1 MTPDYAALAQQTFDK
16 LQAINRDTA
25 SRYQSISL
33 DLPARLSVAE
43 YEQFSRICLSIADTG
58 WRSFES
64 VNLLLEIATLI
75 DDPKRLLAIGHIGLQ
90 LSGYS
95 FEPSLSYFQ
104 LVVRL
109 VELDRTSDL
118 SQLEQAGL
126 TLHEQYRHASGLISG
141 YFKAAAFVM
150 SYADREGLNH
160 WIHVTVALLAVSRD
174 NLSAYLGQS
183 AITIDVSWELVS
195 RLHRQSAQGALS
207 YLAHLESFHQSIP
220 AELVEEANGMLV
232 RHARSDVEGLIKA
245 LLSLKIYSTHEC
257 AVILAQSQLIEDC
270 SVLIAFLHHA
280 RHLPLH
286 RPGIVREWLQKGLD
300 ETANNRPGAIAY
312 VSHESTGSVNRI
324 QHLQGQVTFADHRR
338 TFDLLAEA
346 LTARKMN
353 IETIEVASDYRTDAD
368 QVALPNADGKALW
381 LPASV
386 NLFDDQSD
394 NFGFYKVSLFH
405 QLGYVEF
412 GCFTSIAEVSGT
424 LAAFKNRKLA
434 ERIFLINEDARI
446 DWQLAH
452 RYVGIKPQLT
462 RQKSKAASVRNK
474 RLFTRRAQLLEALI
488 LTSLDHP
495 YESKVASENWP
506 DAALIWQ
513 RQITLQQAS
522 ATVADTLS
530 VTRFCYAVISEQS
543 GAVEPGSMAAIDND
557 HRVEEHL
564 ESIAY
569 RGEIDV
575 ATVESTLKI
584 EALIEELEEQLELM
598 PDQGAEVLMP
608 ATEQDQIEPGDLV
621 KGDVTEGVAML
632 LAELENVLDEE
643 PGKIDPGDKAG
654 LLEFL
659 GGISSRTKDS
669 TRHIYDEWDYQ
680 IRDYRS
686 NWCTLME
693 HRELVEDED
702 YVRKTLVEH
711 QDLSRRIRQQLNR
724 IRPEMLRKVKGVAEG
739 EELDLERTIAYVV
752 DRKAGCTPDENIYIQ
767 RQRKERDVSTLFLL
781 DMSASTDDIIPD
793 ADAQPIEPLDID
805 DDEYLIDFFRQQK
818 EMEGE
823 ARRIID
829 LEKQSV
835 VLMAEALEALG
846 DAYSVCGFSGY
857 GRDQVDYYLCKDFDD
872 AFDARSKGRIGGI
885 KPCRSTRMGP
895 PIRHATRRLIE
906 TGSRIKALII
916 ISDGYPQDHD
926 YGTDRNSRE
935 YGLMDTMKALS
946 EAKQQGVL
954 TYCLTV
960 DPSGHDYLRAMCP
973 DSQYMIIQD
982 IDQLPEELSRVY
994 RSLTG

>member
-25 SRYQSISL
+25 ARYQSISV
-33 DLPARLSVAE
+33 DLPSRLSVAE
-43 YEQFSRICLSIADTG
+43 YEQFSRMCLSIADTG

-64 VNLLLEIATLI
+64 VNLLVEIATLI

-109 VELDRTSDL
+109 IELDRTSDL
-118 SQLEQAGL
+118 PRIERGGL
-126 TLHEQYRHASGLISG
+126 ALHEQYHHASGLISG
-141 YFKAAAFVM
+141 YFKAAVFVV
-150 SYADREGLNH
+150 SYADRADLNY
-160 WIHVTVALLAVSRD
+160 WINVTVALLAVSRE
-174 NLSAYLGQS
+174 NLSTYLGQS
-183 AITIDVSWELVS
+183 ALMKDVSWDLVS

-220 AELVEEANGMLV
+220 AELVDEANGLLV
-232 RHARSDVEGLIKA
+232 RHASSDVEGLIKA
-245 LLSLKIYSTHEC
+245 LEGLKIYSTAEC
-257 AVILAQSQLIEDC
+257 AVVLAQSQLIKDC

-312 VSHESTGSVNRI
+312 VSHESTGSVDRI
-324 QHLQGQVTFADHRR
+324 RHLQGQVTFADHRR

-353 IETIEVASDYRTDAD
+353 IETIEVASDFRSDAD
-368 QVALPNADGKALW
+368 QVALPNADGKVLW

-386 NLFDDQSD
+386 NLFDEQSD

-412 GCFTSIAEVSGT
+412 GCFKSIAEVART
-424 LAAFKNRKLA
+424 LDAFENSKLA

-452 RYVGIKPQLT
+452 RYVGIKPQLN

-488 LTSLDHP
+488 LSSLDHP
-495 YESKVASENWP
+495 YESKVAAENWP

-513 RQITLQQAS
+513 SLITLQQES
-522 ATVADTLS
+522 ATVIDTLG
-530 VTRFCYAVISEQS
+530 VTRVCYEVINDMSRAGQ
-543 GAVEPGSMAAIDND
+543 PGSMAAIDNPVD
-557 HRVEEHL
+557 ELL

-575 ATVESTLKI
+575 ETVESTLKI

-598 PDQGAEVLMP
+598 PDQDAEVSMP

-632 LAELENVLDEE
+632 LAELENVLDDV
-643 PGKIDPGDKAG
+643 PGEIDPGDKAG

-686 NWCTLME
+686 NWCTLLE
-693 HRELVEDED
+693 HRDLVEDED

-724 IRPEMLRKVKGVAEG
+724 VRPEMLRKVKGVAEG

-818 EMEGE
+818 ELEGK

-835 VLMAEALEALG
+835 VLMAEALEKLG

-857 GRDQVDYYLCKDFDD
+857 GREQVDYYLCKDFDD

-885 KPCRSTRMGP
+885 KPSRSTRMGP